1 LINQGTVFQPVNKS
15 IITGL
20 TMSLSFICERTFQ
33 VNGLTLTAKE
43 WGSPGY
49 TPVIALHGWL
59 DNAASF
65 DVMLPFMSDMHVI
78 ALDCAGHGGSSFR
91 SADSGYNIWQDIAE
105 VLAVADQL
113 GWDRFALLG
122 HSRGAIIASL
132 IAGTF
137 PDRITHA
144 ALIDG
149 YLPGLADANGSAKQ
163 MAKSV
168 YENKRFG
175 ASAPSFFADY
185 DRAVQARV
193 NGFIPLKEG
202 AASVL
207 AERGVR
213 QHEKGFYWHTDQR
226 LKAASQIKLTRD
238 HMKDFY
244 TSVTAPVILI
254 QAEDSGFT
262 PDALQHETFSW
273 LVNFRLLKMPGSHH
287 LHMEEQAQ
295 QVADEV
301 QQFILPA

>member
-1 LINQGTVFQPVNKS
+1 
-15 IITGL
+15 
-20 TMSLSFICERTFQ
+20 MSLGFICERSFE
-33 VNGLTLTAKE
+33 VNGLTLSAKE

-65 DVMLPFMSDMHVI
+65 DLMLPHLSHMHVI
-78 ALDCAGHGGSSFR
+78 ALDCAGHGNSGWR

-113 GWDRFALLG
+113 GWSRFALLG

-149 YLPGLADANGSAKQ
+149 YLPGLADATGTAQQ

-175 ASAPSFFADY
+175 ASAPSFFPTHDA
-185 DRAVQARV
+185 AVQARV
-193 NGFIPLKEG
+193 SGFIALKPD
-202 AASVL
+202 AAAVL
-207 AERGVR
+207 AARGVR
-213 QHEKGFYWHTDQR
+213 EHERGFYWHTDQR

-238 HMKDFY
+238 HMKDFF
-244 TSVTAPVILI
+244 TSISAQVMLI

-262 PDALQHETFSW
+262 PDPLQDETFSW
-273 LVNFRLLKMPGSHH
+273 ITSFRLLKMPGSHH

-295 QVADEV
+295 EVAEQV
-301 QQFILPA
+301 QKFILP